1 MKRSMILRLGALGA
15 AAFLAS
21 SASAA
26 ELIVNGGFETGDF
39 TGWTA
44 TDVSY
49 PVFVSPDIV
58 HSGDFAAKVAGFSYG
73 PDTLEQDVA
82 DVAGQSY
89 TLSFWRWMDPALPN
103 GIDVTWNGV
112 SIHSEVDNDAQA
124 GFEQFT
130 ATVTGHGLDALVFTS
145 YNDPAFNYFDDVS
158 LRGQGAPEPAAWALM
173 LGGFGL
179 AGASLRRRRAI
190 ATA

>member
-1 MKRSMILRLGALGA
+1 MKRLKISLVGAVAA
-15 AAFLAS
+15 AAFLATGA
-21 SASAA
+21 SAS

-39 TGWTA
+39 TGWKATA
-44 TDVSY
+44 VSY
-49 PVFVSPDIV
+49 PVFVDTAIV
-58 HSGDFAAKVAGFSYG
+58 HSGDFSAKVAGYSFG

-82 DVAGQSY
+82 DAAGQSY
-89 TLSFWRWMDPALPN
+89 VLSFWRWMDATLPN

-112 SIHSEVDNDAQA
+112 SVHSEVDNDAGA

-158 LRGQGAPEPAAWALM
+158 VTGPGVPEPTAWALM
-173 LGGFGL
+173 IGGFGL

-190 ATA
+190 AAA